1 MELEEALELFEQIV
15 ELCYQSENPRLI
27 EVAESIYNE
36 VMKSDDVTDVIT
48 SCSEIQ
54 VVINEEDFIDS
65 EQECVDEIQELIERL
80 SE

>member
-27 EVAESIYNE
+27 EVAESIYSE
-36 VMKSDDVTDVIT
+36 VQKSDDVSDVIT
-48 SCSEIQ
+48 SCLEIQ

>member
-1 MELEEALELFEQIV
+1 MELEEAIEMFEQIV

-27 EVAESIYNE
+27 EIVESIYSE
-36 VMKSDDVTDVIT
+36 VMKSDDVSDVIS

-54 VVINEEDFIDS
+54 VVINEEEFTDY
-65 EQECVDEIQELIERL
+65 EQEAVDEIQEIIERL